1 MPFSSSLGACSIERG
16 TSDRVTPMTATVLR
30 RLVSISSKMRRYLAL
45 EDFEREARRRLPRM
59 IYGFIAGAAE
69 TNAALQNN
77 RNSFERISLLP
88 RVLRNV
94 ANRSTKTALF
104 GKDYAAP
111 FGIAPMGAA
120 ALCAYRGD
128 LALARAA
135 ADSQVPMIVS
145 ASSLIRLEEICEAA
159 PGAWFQAYLPGDP
172 ERIAPALNRVAA
184 AGFGTLVVTTDVPVP
199 ANREN
204 NVRNGFQLPV
214 VLTPQVIADTAS
226 HPVWLLQTLLQT
238 LLRHGMPHFENM
250 EATRGPPVFSRN
262 LARNA
267 SMRDQ
272 LNWEHV
278 ALMRRLWKGPMLLKG
293 ILAPEDAKL
302 AREHRIDGL
311 IVSNHGGRQLDYAAA
326 PLEVLPDIADQAGE
340 MVVMIDGGIRRGSDV
355 LKALALGARFVF
367 VGRPFLFAAAVGG
380 ENAVRRA
387 IALLAEEVDRNM
399 ALLGI
404 TSLADISS
412 DLLHRT
418 WG

>member
-1 MPFSSSLGACSIERG
+1 
-16 TSDRVTPMTATVLR
+16 MTATVLR
-30 RLVSISSKMRRYLAL
+30 RPVSISSKMRRYLAL

-272 LNWEHV
+272 LNWEHI

-302 AREHRIDGL
+302 AREHGIDGL

-340 MVVMIDGGIRRGSDV
+340 MIVMIDGGIRRGSDV
-355 LKALALGARFVF
+355 LKALALGARCVF

-380 ENAVRRA
+380 ESAVRRA

-404 TSLADISS
+404 TSLAGISS

-418 WG
+418 QG

>member
-1 MPFSSSLGACSIERG
+1 
-16 TSDRVTPMTATVLR
+16 
-30 RLVSISSKMRRYLAL
+30 MRRYLAL

-326 PLEVLPDIADQAGE
+326 PLKVLPDIADQAGE

-387 IALLAEEVDRNM
+387 IALLAGEVDRNM